1 MTDQGRQKPRNFTDK
16 LEETLIALILGMMTL
31 VTFANVVARY
41 VFNDNILWAL
51 EVTSI
56 LFAWLVLL
64 GVSYC
69 VKITAHLGVDAVVN
83 LLSKPVRKIVTLVA
97 VVFCLVYALLLLKGG
112 WDFWANF
119 ANLPGTEGRWFPT
132 GFETDFL
139 AKGWYETEDVDMP
152 EMFQIFA
159 VWFNDGEPYEKIPR
173 LIPYVML
180 PIGAGLLLFR
190 FLQAGWNIWTGTQ
203 ELLIVSHEAEEAV
216 EEAAAKADREG

>member
-56 LFAWLVLL
+56 LFAWLILL

-97 VVFCLVYALLLLKGG
+97 VVFCLAYALLLLKGG

-132 GFETDFL
+132 GFEKDFL
-139 AKGWYETEDVDMP
+139 AKGWYETVDVDMP
-152 EMFQIFA
+152 EMFQIFS
-159 VWFNDGEPYEKIPR
+159 VWFNEGEPYEKIPR

-180 PIGAGLLLFR
+180 PVGMALLLFR
-190 FLQAGWNIWTGTQ
+190 FLQAGWNIWTGKQ